1 VPLAAAAA
9 AAADAEDDSEADE
22 RLVLAED
29 DCDELDIQPC
39 TYTHTHIYMRSSI
52 SVNCKLILRMTD
64 GCSSISSSTLMASF
78 PGQPV

>member
-39 TYTHTHIYMRSSI
+39 TYTHTHIYTCDRQFQ
-52 SVNCKLILRMTD
+52 LIVSL
-64 GCSSISSSTLMASF
+64 F
-78 PGQPV
+78 